1 MVGPA
6 PRFRFYGSPRN
17 YLTAVA
23 ALLSR
28 RKSPRNE
35 VEQLEGALQERLGI
49 GQAIVLSQGRLGIHL
64 AVKHLLPAGKEVI
77 LSPYTIYDV
86 INMVIAAGSIP
97 VFCDIDP
104 ATCNI
109 DLEKARQLIN
119 PRTGAILI
127 THLHGLMADAQRFR
141 QLCDQ
146 HGIYLIEDACQAY
159 GARSGDCASGTIGH
173 VGVYS
178 FGRVKNLNGFYGGAI
193 VTGDA
198 TLAGKIRA
206 EVRGYKRMAASV
218 LFKRILNCLIADI
231 ATMPGVF
238 QLATFW
244 IFRHA
249 CLNDVESVSKI
260 VDTEE
265 HPERRDQLPERYLRQ
280 ITPLQA
286 RIVLSQLDT
295 VDADT
300 RTRIGYAMRY
310 AASLKD
316 LATMDLPPT
325 RSDGS
330 HAYLV
335 YPVQVADRQDF
346 VKHMMRHGRDLS
358 IQHYNNTADLP
369 CFKDVARDCPVARAV
384 ARRVVLLPTYPRFGA
399 DQVERTIRVA
409 RQYSPASST
418 ARAERKPVVS

>member
-1 MVGPA
+1 MLGPA

-17 YLTAVA
+17 YLTAA
-23 ALLSR
+23 AAVLSR
-28 RKSPRNE
+28 PKSHE
-35 VEQLEGALQERLGI
+35 VERLEGALQQRLGVAH
-49 GQAIVLSQGRLGIHL
+49 AIALSQGRLGIHL
-64 AVKHLLPAGKEVI
+64 AVKHLLTAGKEVI

-86 INMVIAAGSIP
+86 INMVIAAGAIP

-127 THLHGLMADAQRFR
+127 THLHGLMADAQGFR
-141 QLCDQ
+141 RLCDE
-146 HGIYLIEDACQAY
+146 HGLYLIEDAAQAY
-159 GARSGDCASGTIGH
+159 GARSGDRPSGTIGH

-178 FGRVKNLNGFYGGAI
+178 FGRVKNLNGFYGGAV

-198 TLAGKIRA
+198 ALAGRIRA
-206 EVRGYKRMAASV
+206 EVRGYKRMTPSV

-244 IFRHA
+244 IFRYA
-249 CLNDVESVSKI
+249 CLNGVESVSKI

-265 HPERRDQLPERYLRQ
+265 HPERRDRLPERYQRQ

-286 RIVLSQLDT
+286 RIVLSQLDA
-295 VDADT
+295 VDTDT
-300 RTRIGYAMRY
+300 RARIGYALLY
-310 AASLKD
+310 AASLEG
-316 LATMDLPPT
+316 LATIELPPT

-369 CFKDVARDCPVARAV
+369 CFRDVTRDCPIARAV
-384 ARRVVLLPTYPRFGA
+384 SRRVVLLPTYPRFGA
-399 DQVERTIRVA
+399 DQVERTIGVA
-409 RQYSPASST
+409 REYSPASNT
-418 ARAERKPVVS
+418 ARDARKPLAS